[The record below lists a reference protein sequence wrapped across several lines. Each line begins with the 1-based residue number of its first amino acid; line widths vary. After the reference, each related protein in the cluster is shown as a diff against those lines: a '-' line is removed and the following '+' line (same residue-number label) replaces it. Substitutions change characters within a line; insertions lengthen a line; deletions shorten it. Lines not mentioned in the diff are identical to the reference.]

1 MTKATNPKNIKKST
15 CSKKDQWG
23 DDFYQLPSWQGI
35 AKSWQGNIKPTH
47 TTLEDLFKDFKWKQE
62 SDYTNSEPVATID
75 RRQDIDY
82 INSVDNQT
90 ERFALIVL
98 AELVAN
104 GMADFL
110 FIEYPE
116 LGDFWAK
123 HRRILGAQRKEQ
135 AEKQR
140 VEQVRKSALNKLT
153 EEEKRVL
160 GIK

>member
-15 CSKKDQWG
+15 CSIEDPW
-23 DDFYQLPSWQGI
+23 DDFYQLPP
-35 AKSWQGNIKPTH
+35 WQGNSKPTYPK
-47 TTLEDLFKDFKWKQE
+47 LEDIFKDFKWKQE
-62 SDYTNSEPVATID
+62 PEQEPDYTNCEPVATID

-90 ERFALIVL
+90 ERFVLIVL